1 MGYNAVLIDGF
12 GIVAVAAAWLLR
24 HSVLPLGWRRS
35 QSALSALLFVGA
47 ENTTNGRCRV
57 PILSHRIH
65 GPHPAH
71 HAIVELR
78 GAFERMQRQLQA
90 VLPRND

>member
-1 MGYNAVLIDGF
+1 
-12 GIVAVAAAWLLR
+12 VAVAAAWLLY
-24 HSVLPLGWRRS
+24 HFSGYTVAAWVAPLAISTFCFR
-35 QSALSALLFVGA
+35 LFVGA
-47 ENTTNGRCRV
+47 ENTTNVRFRV